1 MVILKRW
8 YLLRWPSILL
18 TLPTVSDDNQLWVIL
33 GASWLFRNV
42 AKLRHVFLLDC
53 LRAHFLQR
61 GNLLIG
67 VRSNVM
73 LQYRWIWLVVPWVC
87 LLKLMVE
94 LFWMVW
100 QRQIVLLLQKLI
112 RYHGLLLLLLIELS
126 SILGEDEEVRGSP
139 RRDEVV
145 ELRVLK
151 VTHHFDLRIDRW
163 ILNWFFV
170 ALKLIRLLRV
180 FLIDQIWAVLTLD
193 GIVIRFIHVLVTKKD
208 VVRWLW
214 PVSIIFSQHVL
225 ILLMVALR
233 FPLGDILS
241 RRIGWRFQD
250 LLLLLSTQKIIRVSV
265 RLQVVT
271 VWSGI
276 RFWNSWLLL
285 SYRNGF
291 EVLILHQHEVFV
303 FWVTIIKALNV
314 QLIYIFLVLRTL
326 ALFLDLFIFLI
337 VKESL
342 KTHRT

>member
-1 MVILKRW
+1 
-8 YLLRWPSILL
+8 
-18 TLPTVSDDNQLWVIL
+18 
-33 GASWLFRNV
+33 
-42 AKLRHVFLLDC
+42 
-53 LRAHFLQR
+53 
-61 GNLLIG
+61 
-67 VRSNVM
+67 
-73 LQYRWIWLVVPWVC
+73 
-87 LLKLMVE
+87 
-94 LFWMVW
+94 
-100 QRQIVLLLQKLI
+100 
-112 RYHGLLLLLLIELS
+112 
-126 SILGEDEEVRGSP
+126 
-139 RRDEVV
+139 
-145 ELRVLK
+145 
-151 VTHHFDLRIDRW
+151 
-163 ILNWFFV
+163 
-170 ALKLIRLLRV
+170 
-180 FLIDQIWAVLTLD
+180 
-193 GIVIRFIHVLVTKKD
+193 LVTKKD